1 MLEDCTNLEQE
12 LQGKLCDLL
21 RAIIILATLLEQ
33 TDEELGVRRLEL
45 SVIVVSYVALGQLS
59 KDQLELHLDNI
70 LVLLR
75 VVSLFGEHIQK
86 WVVHQ
91 DVLDNLL

>member
-45 SVIVVSYVALGQLS
+45 SVIVVSYVALRQLS